1 MFEVTEFDKK
11 SGQIKKVKRTFNR
24 SIPMNFLSPSFYHYI
39 DVESHTHKIRVLD
52 TMTDQL
58 VCVLPS
64 HLYKFMCN
72 KKDQFTTD
80 SFVNK
85 IIFIDED
92 FILMELDG
100 HNEII
105 FHVPSR
111 RTVSSF
117 NNLNAHLKFN
127 EKFMPTQFD
136 NNFGDG
142 SELFSKALVNSGL

>member
-1 MFEVTEFDKK
+1 
-11 SGQIKKVKRTFNR
+11 
-24 SIPMNFLSPSFYHYI
+24 
-39 DVESHTHKIRVLD
+39 
-52 TMTDQL
+52 
-58 VCVLPS
+58 
-64 HLYKFMCN
+64 MCN